1 MTVVEALIEFIIRKV
16 AMVEDALMY
25 RPAVVEVG
33 ARAVPANTLSKAPF
47 WPGAPVPQAAAAP
60 EIKPLVSTFKHWVE
74 PVMVFRV
81 KPPATVTAPL
91 NLEVPRTAKVVLGT
105 AVPMPTRFSLALTT
119 NVVVSTT
126 NPSESVEE
134 AEPTAEK
141 APVTLNVLSIV
152 DEARI
157 YMPAVD
163 EVGVKVAWPG
173 KAMTKFCSVALP
185 VWLARDR

>member
-1 MTVVEALIEFIIRKV
+1 M
-16 AMVEDALMY
+16 D
-25 RPAVVEVG
+25 EVG
-33 ARAVPANTLSKAPF
+33 ESVGWPAKATCQEPF

-60 EIKPLVSTFKHWVE
+60 LINPLVSTFKHWVE
-74 PVMVFRV
+74 PVMVLMVRA
-81 KPPATVTAPL
+81 PAIVVAPL

-119 NVVVSTT
+119 RVVVSTT

-141 APVTLNVLSIV
+141 APVTRRVESIV
-152 DEARI
+152 EEARI